1 MVWKSNPPS
10 SPHMG
15 GSWKRLVRVV
25 KTSLFIIVKGRILTD
40 FQRNTVFT
48 EVENMVNNRTIT
60 INSDSANDLE
70 ALTPNHFLVG
80 RNDIDMRYLAKL
92 IKEDMFN
99 RKRWRQVQV
108 ITQHFWQRSLK
119 EYLPKLTKIV
129 KQYEDDKSV
138 KVGDLVLL
146 LQDGVKRGSWPSG
159 RFE

>member
-10 SPHMG
+10 SSHTG

-25 KTSLFIIVKGRILTD
+25 KTSLFIIVKGRILTH
-40 FQRNTVFT
+40 FQMNTVFT

-108 ITQHFWQRSLK
+108 ITQHLWQRSLK

-129 KQYEDDKSV
+129 KRYEDDK
-138 KVGDLVLL
+138 
-146 LQDGVKRGSWPSG
+146 
-159 RFE
+159 

>member
-1 MVWKSNPPS
+1 M
-10 SPHMG
+10 
-15 GSWKRLVRVV
+15 
-25 KTSLFIIVKGRILTD
+25 
-40 FQRNTVFT
+40 NTVFA

-60 INSDSANDLE
+60 VNSDSANDLE

-80 RNDIDMRYLAKL
+80 RNDINMRYLGKL
-92 IKEDMFN
+92 IKKDMLN

-108 ITQHFWQRSLK
+108 IRQHFWQRWLK

-129 KQYEDDKSV
+129 KRYEDDKSV

-146 LQDGVKRGSWPSG
+146 LEDGVKRGSWPSG